1 MAGKIFSKQFL
12 QAWTVG
18 LNLVF
23 SIFLGFAIGH
33 WLDSFFN
40 TSPWL
45 TLIFFVLGLIAGFRE
60 LFKLAKKQDNET
72 DTKDP

>member
-23 SIFLGFAIGH
+23 SIFIGFGIGY
-33 WLDSFFN
+33 WLDGFFN

-60 LFKLAKKQDNET
+60 LFRLAKKQDNGS
-72 DTKDP
+72 DKKDL